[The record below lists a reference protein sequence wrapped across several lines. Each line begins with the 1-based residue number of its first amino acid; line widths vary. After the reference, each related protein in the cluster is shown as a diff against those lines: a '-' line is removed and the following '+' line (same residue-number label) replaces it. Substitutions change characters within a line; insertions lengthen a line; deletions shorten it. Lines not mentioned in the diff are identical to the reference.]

1 MNLLKETILLFE
13 IQVEHIDRF
22 LLFYIDNSLPRFS
35 FGKFG
40 KWRLREIIVSR
51 KHIFSHIFSL

>member
-40 KWRLREIIVSR
+40 KWRLREIS
-51 KHIFSHIFSL
+51 F